1 MINHNIPRQPAE
13 KRQFWQDMIRGHAV
27 SGLSVQAW
35 CRQNG
40 VSTSVFYGWRKQLQ
54 GQIDPVPPGSEQ
66 PRFVEVTVQ
75 NDPISKPVGPEA
87 NLVVHLGR
95 TRIDVP
101 AGFDAATIRVV
112 LETLR
117 GGPC

>member
-1 MINHNIPRQPAE
+1 
-13 KRQFWQDMIRGHAV
+13 MIRGHAV

-54 GQIDPVPPGSEQ
+54 GHNHLIPPGSEQ
-66 PRFVEVTVQ
+66 PRFVEVLVQ
-75 NDPISKPVGPEA
+75 NHTISEPVGIQS

-95 TRIDVP
+95 AHIEIP
-101 AGFDAATIRVV
+101 AGFDPATIRVV
-112 LETLR
+112 LESLR
-117 GGPC
+117 GEPC